1 MIRAFTTLLGLA
13 AAAALL
19 LLVNDVGSGE
29 GGGLWKRAALLAG
42 AGIVA
47 GACYQLG
54 GIRRPGVRLNIPLFV
69 GAFVPWTL
77 LALAICSNRSGTPV
91 WLSDI
96 THDVLPDT
104 VLTRWSPSFPI
115 LAFVDGM
122 LFAFALVEPL
132 VQQAPQVRAVA
143 PAEPAATSQTAP
155 LTPDSPSARPA
166 RPVSLVGQPDEE

>member
-1 MIRAFTTLLGLA
+1 MIRALTTLVGLA
-13 AAAALL
+13 CAAALL
-19 LLVNDVGSGE
+19 LLVNDTGSGD
-29 GGGLWKRAALLAG
+29 GGGLWKRAALLVG

-47 GACYQLG
+47 GAFYQLG

-77 LALAICSNRSGTPV
+77 LALAICANRSGTPV

-96 THDVLPDT
+96 THDILPET

-115 LAFVDGM
+115 LAFMDGV

-132 VQQAPQVRAVA
+132 VQPSPRVRVVA
-143 PAEPAATSQTAP
+143 PAAPVTPLAPEPE
-155 LTPDSPSARPA
+155 LARPA